1 MFISVSVYFYVL
13 ESQLVSETKI
23 TERYTLHNYN
33 GGEWRLHT
41 LYTEVAHTMVWLRE
55 MFIHLG
61 AKLSKRENMYAKGT
75 SKQQRCLYVIQ
86 SLSLCVCAGEQ

>member
-13 ESQLVSETKI
+13 ESQLVSETKV
-23 TERYTLHNYN
+23 TERYTLHNYK

-41 LYTEVAHTMVWLRE
+41 LYTEVAHTMVGDVYSPWSQAFKEGEYVRE
-55 MFIHLG
+55 RHVQAAALFVC
-61 AKLSKRENMYAKGT
+61 YT
-75 SKQQRCLYVIQ
+75 V